1 MQPDDP
7 AFRPGRMRN
16 AVKLLGTGLLLLTMT
31 ACGASSTGAGAP
43 SASSATPPP
52 VSSTG
57 PETPT
62 TAPTVPGTVTPTF
75 DPPPPGTV
83 GRPTQG
89 IAPGDDVI
97 AETQVDARGLPEGY
111 PRTLTRSLDGKTV
124 LLGAEEGGCRR
135 VSARVGEQSAAQV
148 VVLIAVTSGTK
159 GQMCPDYIKEIS
171 IPLALAAP
179 LGTRTVVLRQG

>member
-1 MQPDDP
+1 MQPHV
-7 AFRPGRMRN
+7 AAIRLAGMRN
-16 AVKLLGTGLLLLTMT
+16 AVKLLGTGLLLVTVT
-31 ACGASSTGAGAP
+31 ACGASTGSSAGAP
-43 SASSATPPP
+43 G
-52 VSSTG
+52 STG

-62 TAPTVPGTVTPTF
+62 TAPTAPTSASPTLPGTVTPTPA
-75 DPPPPGTV
+75 PPPPGTV

-111 PRTLTRSLDGKTV
+111 PRTLTRSIDGRTV
-124 LLGAEEGGCRR
+124 ILGAEEGGCRR
-135 VSARVGEQSAAQV
+135 ISARLGDQTAAQV
-148 VVLIAVTSGTK
+148 VVLITVSSAPK

-171 IPLALAAP
+171 IPLALTAP

>member
-1 MQPDDP
+1 
-7 AFRPGRMRN
+7 MRN
-16 AVKLLGTGLLLLTMT
+16 AVKLLGTGLLLVTVT

-43 SASSATPPP
+43 AGTSGSSAPSVPPA
-52 VSSTG
+52 SSTG

-62 TAPTVPGTVTPTF
+62 TSPTVPGTVTPTF

-111 PRTLTRSLDGKTV
+111 PRTLTRSTDGKTV
-124 LLGAEEGGCRR
+124 ILGAEEGGCRR
-135 VSARVGEQSAAQV
+135 VSARVGEQSTAQV

-159 GQMCPDYIKEIS
+159 GQMCPDYIREIS
-171 IPLALAAP
+171 IPLTLAAP
-179 LGTRTVVLRQG
+179 LGTRTVVLLQG

>member
-16 AVKLLGTGLLLLTMT
+16 AVKLLGTGLLLVTMT

-148 VVLIAVTSGTK
+148 VVLITVTSGTK

>member
-1 MQPDDP
+1 
-7 AFRPGRMRN
+7 MRN
-16 AVKLLGTGLLLLTMT
+16 AVKLLGTGLLLVTMT

-43 SASSATPPP
+43 GGSGPAT
-52 VSSTG
+52 
-57 PETPT
+57 TPT
-62 TAPTVPGTVTPTF
+62 SVPVPSTTVPGTVTPTF
-75 DPPPPGTV
+75 DPPPPNTV

-135 VSARVGEQSAAQV
+135 VSAHVGEQSAAQV
-148 VVLIAVTSGTK
+148 IVLVAVTTGTK
-159 GQMCPDYIKEIS
+159 GQMCPDYIREIS
-171 IPLALAAP
+171 IPLTLAAP

>member
-1 MQPDDP
+1 
-7 AFRPGRMRN
+7 MRN
-16 AVKLLGTGLLLLTMT
+16 AVKLLGTGLLLVTVT
-31 ACGASSTGAGAP
+31 ACGASSTGAGAGAP
-43 SASSATPPP
+43 SASSAPPA
-52 VSSTG
+52 SSTG

-89 IAPGDDVI
+89 IAPGDNVI

-111 PRTLTRSLDGKTV
+111 PRTLTRSIDGKTV
-124 LLGAEEGGCRR
+124 ILGAEEGGCRR
-135 VSARVGEQSAAQV
+135 ISARLGDQTAAQV
-148 VVLIAVTSGTK
+148 VVLVTVSSAPK